1 MSGLPD
7 DGEDLFGFLYRKVF
21 SPGEERNHLGQRP
34 VEVGVQYRRNNRL
47 GVLFFGNERVVF
59 VTFAPFRTSDVA
71 FVLEYFDESGDGR
84 IFRFGLL
91 HCGDEIIDGTCAQLP
106 EDLHDLFFAACQ
118 FFEGGIVC
126 FHCVFIGLLQFSTKI
141 LDVQINLLKN

>member
-34 VEVGVQYRRNNRL
+34 VEVGVQYRRNNCL

-71 FVLEYFDESGDGR
+71 FVLEYFDESGDYNRG
-84 IFRFGLL
+84 IQMYRFPNS
-91 HCGDEIIDGTCAQLP
+91 DVQKSVI
-106 EDLHDLFFAACQ
+106 
-118 FFEGGIVC
+118 FEGIKKRLKIV
-126 FHCVFIGLLQFSTKI
+126 
-141 LDVQINLLKN
+141 